1 MRVRELF
8 ISFFDTWFARAIVFT
23 IDTTSAPPVGQ
34 FSVGVNILRDL
45 KVGILSPYQLHRP
58 RRVEGRP

>member
-23 IDTTSAPPVGQ
+23 IDTTSAPLVGQ

-45 KVGILSPYQLHRP
+45 KLWNTFTLPTSPASTS
-58 RRVEGRP
+58 